1 MLARIQSTRFTVQ
14 YWLTYDEKGKRKD
27 KKEKEVVWARKFE
40 SRAHDQSKGFTF
52 LSNLKKKTNPLSRKD
67 LYKKFCFS
75 GAEKNGDRNVTAILP
90 VFGLL
95 QHYTVRI

>member
-52 LSNLKKKTNPLSRKD
+52 LSNFKKDEPSLAKRSLQ
-67 LYKKFCFS
+67 
-75 GAEKNGDRNVTAILP
+75 NVL
-90 VFGLL
+90 FF
-95 QHYTVRI
+95 RC